1 MNAAFLGLG
10 RMGRPM
16 AANLLGSA
24 ERMTV
29 WNRTAAKADAFAAE
43 ATGDVRVSDT
53 PAAAAAGADFAV
65 SMVADDAAAE
75 RVHLGP
81 DGTLAA
87 DPAPGVVIECGTV
100 APATVERIAAAA
112 AARGIG
118 FVDAPVSGS
127 VDAATNATLVLLVG
141 GADADVARARPAL
154 EALGRDAVHLGGPG
168 RGALAKLLV
177 NGVLFSLNQAVAEA
191 MALADAGG
199 LDVPAFYGAL
209 ADSAAGAPMLGY
221 RRAQYLDPDAP
232 LTFTVALA
240 AKDMRL
246 LTAEAQRAGTPSAQ
260 AELVLGELSAAIVDG
275 LGGEDMAAVAW
286 RARAA
291 AREGRNE

>member
-1 MNAAFLGLG
+1 MRAAFLGLG

-16 AANLLGSA
+16 AVHLAGRAATL
-24 ERMTV
+24 TV
-29 WNRTAAKADAFAAE
+29 WNRTRAKADAFAAQV
-43 ATGDVRVSDT
+43 AGDVRVAAS
-53 PAAAAAGADFAV
+53 PAEAAAGADVVV

-87 DPAPGVVIECGTV
+87 DPAPSVVVESGTV
-100 APATVERIAAAA
+100 APRTVERIAAAA

-127 VDAATNATLVLLVG
+127 VDAATNASLVLLVG
-141 GADADVARARPAL
+141 GAENVVARARPAL
-154 EALGRDAVHLGGPG
+154 DALGRSVVHLGGPG

-232 LTFTVALA
+232 LTFTVELA
-240 AKDMRL
+240 AKDMDL
-246 LTAEAQRAGTPSAQ
+246 LAAEAQRAGTPAAQ
-260 AELVLGELSAAIVDG
+260 ARLVLDELRAAIDDG
-275 LGGEDMAAVAW
+275 HGGDDMAALAW

-291 AREGRNE
+291 ARNGRKP

>member
-1 MNAAFLGLG
+1 MRTAFLGLG

-16 AANLLGSA
+16 AANLLARSDTL
-24 ERMTV
+24 TV
-29 WNRTAAKADAFAAE
+29 WNRTRAKADAFAADAARE
-43 ATGDVRVSDT
+43 VRVAET
-53 PAAAAAGADFAV
+53 PADAAAGADVVV

-87 DPAPGVVIECGTV
+87 DPAPAVVVESGTV
-100 APATVERIAAAA
+100 APATVERIAAIAA
-112 AARGIG
+112 ERGIG

-127 VDAATNATLVLLVG
+127 IDAATNATLVLLVG
-141 GADADVARARPAL
+141 GTDADVGRARPAL
-154 EALGRDAVHLGGPG
+154 DALGRAAVHLGGSG

-191 MALADAGG
+191 LALGEAGG

-221 RRAQYLDPDAP
+221 RRAQYLEPDAP

-240 AKDMRL
+240 AKDMGL
-246 LTAEAQRAGTPSAQ
+246 LTAEAERAGTPATQ
-260 AELVLGELSAAIVDG
+260 ARLVLDELRAAIDQG
-275 LGGEDMAAVAW
+275 HGGDDMAALAW

-291 AREGRNE
+291 ARHGRNE

>member
-1 MNAAFLGLG
+1 MRAAFLGLG

-16 AANLLGSA
+16 AANLSRHA
-24 ERMTV
+24 ETLTV
-29 WNRTAAKADAFAAE
+29 WNRTRAKADAFAVE
-43 ATGDVRVSDT
+43 AGGDVRVAAT
-53 PAAAAAGADFAV
+53 PDAAAAGADVVV

-87 DPAPGVVIECGTV
+87 DPAPTVVVESGTL
-100 APATVERIAAAA
+100 APGTIERIAAAA
-112 AARGIG
+112 AERGIG

-127 VDAATNATLVLLVG
+127 VDAATNASLVLLVG
-141 GADADVARARPAL
+141 GSDDDVARARPAL
-154 EALGRDAVHLGGPG
+154 HALGRRVVHLGGPG

-199 LDVPAFYGAL
+199 LDVPAFYDAL

-221 RRAQYLDPDAP
+221 RRAQYLDRDAP

-240 AKDMRL
+240 AKDMGL
-246 LTAEAQRAGTPSAQ
+246 LADEAERVGTPAAQ
-260 AELVLGELSAAIVDG
+260 ARLVLDQLRAAIDDG
-275 LGGEDMAAVAW
+275 YGGDDMAALAW
-286 RARAA
+286 RARAS
-291 AREGRNE
+291 ARNGRKA

>member
-1 MNAAFLGLG
+1 MRAAFLGLG

-16 AANLLGSA
+16 AKHLYGVSTEL
-24 ERMTV
+24 RV
-29 WNRTAAKADAFAAE
+29 WNRTGSKAE
-43 ATGDVRVSDT
+43 AFVQEAGSRAHAVPT
-53 PAAAAAGADFAV
+53 PAQAAAGADVVV

-81 DGTLAA
+81 DGSLDA
-87 DPAPGVVIECGTV
+87 DPPPRVVVESGTI

-112 AARGIG
+112 AERGIG

-127 VDAATNATLVLLVG
+127 IDAAEGATLMLLVG
-141 GADADVARARPAL
+141 GAEADVERARPAL
-154 EALGRDAVHLGGPG
+154 EAMGRSVVHLGSTG
-168 RGALAKLLV
+168 RGSLAKLLV

-199 LDVPAFYGAL
+199 LDVSAFYDAL
-209 ADSAAGAPMLGY
+209 ADSAAGAPMLDY

-232 LTFTVALA
+232 LSFTVALA

-246 LTAEAQRAGTPSAQ
+246 LLAEAERAETPADQ
-260 AELVLGELSAAIVDG
+260 GRLVLDELRAAIEEG
-275 LGGEDMAAVAW
+275 LGGDDMAALAW
-286 RARAA
+286 RSRARARTGGA
-291 AREGRNE
+291 T